1 MDKTSILRNLEFL
14 DGGMTAIYNITTE
27 KDNDFKLLIE
37 EWRDII
43 YSIIDEIEE
52 DESCQEQSKNL
63 LQ

>member
-1 MDKTSILRNLEFL
+1 MDKVSVLRNLEYL
-14 DGGMTAIYNITTE
+14 DGGMSAIYNLMKE
-27 KDNDFKLLIE
+27 KDDRFKLLVE